1 MVRFLP
7 LGVLAAALA
16 AAALTWSGCATPT
29 FGPGSLMG
37 TPLTRGNNQLDLPR
51 FSLLAPADQGW
62 RVRRP
67 AFTPAVSTYGARPP
81 ANGNEIVDVT
91 LQLGPPA
98 PALLVMRFMQ
108 VDITNERIRSWSAR
122 QVADAYRGQE
132 QEPGR
137 EGQQLVDLV
146 MGEETIGGSTF
157 YTMKYGVVASTYAQ
171 TSEVYLHFPRAEG
184 NEYFVLAHYSE
195 TTPPGGARPRSY
207 RQEFLH
213 TLTTLRVKP

>member
-1 MVRFLP
+1 MRFP
-7 LGVLAAALA
+7 PSGVLAVALA
-16 AAALTWSGCATPT
+16 ATAATWSGCGTAALQA
-29 FGPGSLMG
+29 GSHLG
-37 TPLTRGNNQLDLPR
+37 RPLTRANNQLELPR
-51 FSLLAPADQGW
+51 FSFLAPADQGW
-62 RVRRP
+62 RVSRP
-67 AFTPAVSTYGARPP
+67 ALTPAASTYGARAP
-81 ANGNEIVDVT
+81 ADGNEIVDVT

-108 VDITNERIRSWSAR
+108 VDIANERIRSWSAR

-157 YTMKYGVVASTYAQ
+157 YTMKYGIVASTYVQ

-184 NEYFVLAHYSE
+184 NECFVLAHYSE

-207 RQEFLH
+207 RREFLH
-213 TLTTLRVKP
+213 TLTTLRLKP